1 MERDEAEELLARQL
15 GEEPA
20 ETDEEEAGAK
30 AAKRLHPKWEIRI
43 PANVDPIVEET
54 IAYRHLAREV
64 DDRYDGVKTDG
75 VRADSA
81 AKVGGIRVDNTKT
94 DSASADRINSDSAAK
109 SNSVETDGSKR
120 VSREEEHSE

>member
-64 DDRYDGVKTDG
+64 DGRYDGVKTEG

-81 AKVGGIRVDNTKT
+81 AKSGGIRA

-109 SNSVETDGSKR
+109 SNSAETDGSKR